1 MYYFQ
6 VASQWGQVTQE
17 RQREMVTQN
26 LGQSAMILM
35 DKIPAEL
42 QQSHE
47 VKAKSK
53 CTPMDRLA
61 FLAHFRF
68 VRGWPKKK
76 REALWAQV
84 ENNPQNFRTTG
95 SGKSLRVWVPHLPS
109 ISEAEVL
116 RSMKVLTENLD
127 KSQMFDRIVDPAV
140 NKPKLDELDFW
151 DRQVN
156 SDDEPVSRSAGPS
169 DLGVSAGLAAP
180 GISVGLGATRKK
192 GKKRRLLKD
201 PCLQPLLELE
211 LKLSS
216 FNILY

>member
-1 MYYFQ
+1 
-6 VASQWGQVTQE
+6 
-17 RQREMVTQN
+17 MVTQN
-26 LGQSAMILM
+26 LGSSAMLLM

-84 ENNPQNFRTTG
+84 ENKPESFRTTG

-116 RSMKVLTENLD
+116 RTMKVLSENLD
-127 KSQMFDRIVDPAV
+127 KSQMFERIVDPAA

-151 DRQVN
+151 DRLGN
-156 SDDEPVSRSAGPS
+156 SEDER
-169 DLGVSAGLAAP
+169 VSAGNAAPGISAGNAAP
-180 GISVGLGATRKK
+180 GISVGLDATRKK